1 MFVELDGQPVH
12 AAAGPPQSG
21 MRPPVGG
28 SEPGLRAWGAVHAV
42 TGQAFDPALPC
53 LVFIHGAQHDHFV
66 WMQQIRHFAGRGHS
80 ILAVDLPGHGQSGG
94 APLTSIEA
102 LADWL
107 LALLAKVGAGRTASE
122 TQYNLDFRRRLT
134 GASRL
139 SASARPEPKV
149 GAGGTAQSDPHPPI
163 PLPEEGGDG
172 GSRAAPVPTFGRTFL
187 GRPVAGVTLV
197 GHSMGSLIALEAAA
211 RAPDLI
217 RNLILIGT
225 ALPMPVAPALLET
238 AQKNEAAAMALINQW
253 AHSPRGW
260 RGAYGSLGLWLPGIN
275 LRIMERQKPGVL
287 HTDLAACNAY
297 ANGPAAIASLACP
310 VTLVAGKS
318 DRMTSVKA
326 SRRLVEQMP
335 HARLVE
341 LAAVGHAMMAEAP
354 LAVNQ
359 AIEQTLAPT
368 LPT

>member
-1 MFVELDGQPVH
+1 MFVELDGQP
-12 AAAGPPQSG
+12 AY
-21 MRPPVGG
+21 
-28 SEPGLRAWGAVHAV
+28 AV
-42 TGQAFDPALPC
+42 TGQEFDPALPC

-66 WMQQIRHFAGRGHS
+66 WMQQIRHFAGRGYS
-80 ILAVDLPGHGQSGG
+80 ILAVNLPGHGQSGG
-94 APLTSIEA
+94 TPLASIEA

-107 LALLAKVGAGRTASE
+107 LALLV
-122 TQYNLDFRRRLT
+122 
-134 GASRL
+134 
-139 SASARPEPKV
+139 KV

-172 GSRAAPVPTFGRTFL
+172 GSRAAPAPSFGRTFL
-187 GRPVAGVTLV
+187 GRAGAGVTLI

-211 RAPDLI
+211 RAPELI
-217 RNLILIGT
+217 HHLVLIGT

-260 RGAYGSLGLWLPGIN
+260 RGAYGSLGQWLPGIN

-287 HTDLAACNAY
+287 YNDLAACNAY
-297 ANGPAAIASLACP
+297 ENGPAAIALLACP
-310 VTLVAGKS
+310 VTLIAGKS

-326 SRRLVEQMP
+326 SRRLLEQLP
-335 HARLVE
+335 DARLVE
-341 LAAVGHAMMAEAP
+341 LPAVGHAMMAEAP

-359 AIEQTLAPT
+359 AIAQALAPAV
-368 LPT
+368 PT

>member
-1 MFVELDGQPVH
+1 MFVALDGQPV
-12 AAAGPPQSG
+12 Q
-21 MRPPVGG
+21 
-28 SEPGLRAWGAVHAV
+28 AV
-42 TGQAFDPALPC
+42 TGGIAFDPALPC
-53 LVFIHGAQHDHFV
+53 LVFIHGAQHEHFV
-66 WMQQIRHFAGRGHS
+66 WMQQIRHFAGRACS

-94 APLTSIEA
+94 APLPSIEA

-149 GAGGTAQSDPHPPI
+149 GVGGTAHFTPNI
-163 PLPEEGGDG
+163 
-172 GSRAAPVPTFGRTFL
+172 
-187 GRPVAGVTLV
+187 TLI

-211 RAPDLI
+211 RAPGLI
-217 RNLILIGT
+217 RHLVLIGT
-225 ALPMPVAPALLET
+225 AVPMPVAPALLEK
-238 AQKNEAAAMALINQW
+238 ARKDEPAAMALINQW

-260 RGAYGSLGLWLPGIN
+260 RGAYGSLGQWLPGIN
-275 LRIMERQKPGVL
+275 LRVMERQKPGVL
-287 HTDLAACNAY
+287 YNDLAACNAY
-297 ANGPAAIASLACP
+297 ENGPAAIAQLTCP
-310 VTLVAGKS
+310 VTLIAGKS

-326 SRRLVEQMP
+326 SRRLAEQINRS
-335 HARLVE
+335 RLVE

-359 AIEQTLAPT
+359 AIEQVLAPT
-368 LPT
+368 PST